1 MPDAPSPY
9 DDLEPVRRTDAPG
22 PSHERVGALR
32 VLMRGLTRRC
42 PRCGH
47 GGLFDGLLSI
57 RSECPTCGLRLER
70 EEGGFLGAMTLNFA
84 LTTLVW
90 IVVLVVWLALDL
102 PDVHVAAL
110 RITSLVL
117 VAIFP
122 LVFWRT
128 SKTVWAAVDFLV
140 YRSDPSYASQ
150 EAARRAIGNGGRP
163 PRSP

>member
-9 DDLEPVRRTDAPG
+9 DDLEPVRNADVPG
-22 PSHERVGALR
+22 PSREHAGATR
-32 VLMRGLTRRC
+32 VLTRGLIRRC
-42 PRCGH
+42 PRCGK
-47 GGLFDGLLSI
+47 GDLFDGPLSI
-57 RSECPTCGLRLER
+57 RAECPTCGLRLER

-90 IVVLVVWLALDL
+90 IVVLVVWLVLDL

-110 RITSLVL
+110 TVTSLVL
-117 VAIFP
+117 VGIFP

-140 YRSDPSYASQ
+140 YRTDPSYASQ
-150 EAARRAIGNGGRP
+150 EAAHRAIGNGGR
-163 PRSP
+163 RSP